1 LSLLKK
7 SGKVFIILFPRVPPT
22 WPTMLQ
28 RQVFDDAIKI
38 AMRLVVCFLQSQ
50 FHHRWQHHGAIFIK
64 KIKPESPRSS
74 SSVLSH
80 NTPAVLH
87 QIQVIFTEN
96 CSSKSRL
103 SLFQHGHPIR
113 WLPTMGKSDAQQAIS
128 KPHLLMMITS
138 ESMPQA
144 CLQACSPLK
153 LSSCCK
159 YRVYYTYIT
168 ESFLQQP
175 SLHAISTLISLYCGL
190 TDTKMEPATQ
200 AWFKK
205 QTLCSLS
212 HGKEKNTSESLEIQR
227 GLHDISVLITLFLL
241 MTLKCM
247 MIDLPDQ
254 IHYFTYLRLSGVSTK
269 QFAMQRLYWYGGQC
283 IFGANH
289 WKQYTVCMHECY
301 YSPFTCQSRSLCS
314 FLSKSLSTVGQGC
327 QMHPENL
334 PKTRFVQCLLSRH

>member
-1 LSLLKK
+1 MLTCPEVLLSLLKK
-7 SGKVFIILFPRVPPT
+7 SGKVFIILFPRVPPP
-22 WPTMLQ
+22 WPATL
-28 RQVFDDAIKI
+28 RCQVFDDAIKI
-38 AMRLVVCFLQSQ
+38 AMSLVVCFLQSQ
-50 FHHRWQHHGAIFIK
+50 FHHRWQHHGTIFIK

-74 SSVLSH
+74 AGVLSH
-80 NTPAVLH
+80 NTPAVMH
-87 QIQVIFTEN
+87 QIQAIFTEN
-96 CSSKSRL
+96 CSSKSHL
-103 SLFQHGHPIR
+103 ILFQHGHPNR
-113 WLPTMGKSDAQQAIS
+113 WSPTMGKSVAWQAIS
-128 KPHLLMMITS
+128 KPHLLMMIPS
-138 ESMPQA
+138 ESMPQT

-175 SLHAISTLISLYCGL
+175 SLHAISALISLYCGL
-190 TDTKMEPATQ
+190 TDAKMEPATQ

-227 GLHDISVLITLFLL
+227 GLHDISILITLFLL

-254 IHYFTYLRLSGVSTK
+254 IHYFTYLSLSGVSTK
-269 QFAMQRLYWYGGQC
+269 QFAMQHLYWYGGQC

-289 WKQYTVCMHECY
+289 RKQYTVCVHECY

-314 FLSKSLSTVGQGC
+314 F
-327 QMHPENL
+327 
-334 PKTRFVQCLLSRH
+334 